1 MKPLLSLSQALVEQL
16 RSTIREEKLR
26 QTLAEMVSVSSI
38 NPFGGE
44 PREGYRELELAT
56 YLLEKFEA
64 LGLEVG
70 NSEVEPGRPN
80 IWGTLKG
87 RGTGP
92 SLALAAHMDTVSVEN
107 YSNAFDPVIKAGKLY
122 GRGSCDMKAAFA
134 AYLELVR
141 LLVDKKIELKGDLHL
156 VGLVDEE
163 YEMIGSRAYPKHGPK
178 ADFGII
184 GEPTELEICPTHR
197 GQLGF
202 LITSHGKAAH
212 SSRKE
217 LGRNAIRQMMPV
229 LDLLA
234 DYDQDLQNRE
244 PHPLCGYASVSPNVI
259 RGGTVASIVPDEC
272 TLEVD
277 IRTLPGTSSQE
288 FESELRRR
296 LGELG
301 KTLPDAKFELS
312 GPTWDIAGLEVDTN
326 SPIIPALS
334 RSYEHLFGKAP
345 QLQAFPAA
353 TDAPNMGFP
362 TVICGPGSLEQA
374 HSTDEFVELNQVR
387 DATKLYLG
395 CLLNLE
401 M

>member
-1 MKPLLSLSQALVEQL
+1 MALTQNLVETL
-16 RSTIREEKLR
+16 NASINEGNLN
-26 QTLAEMVSVSSI
+26 QTLAEMVSIASV
-38 NPFGGE
+38 NPFGE
-44 PREGYRELELAT
+44 SAREGYRELELAT

-70 NSEVEPGRPN
+70 SFEVAPGRPN

-87 RGTGP
+87 VGTAP
-92 SLALAAHMDTVSVEN
+92 SLVLAAHMDTVGVEN
-107 YSNAFDPVIKAGKLY
+107 YNNAFEPIIKGEKLY

-141 LLVDKKIELKGDLHL
+141 LLIENKVELDGDLHL

-163 YEMIGSRAYPKHGPK
+163 YKMIGSQAYPEHGPK

-184 GEPTELEICPTHR
+184 GEPTELEICPAHR

-217 LGRNAIRQMMPV
+217 LGRNAIRRMMPV
-229 LDLLA
+229 LDMLEA
-234 DYDQDLQNRE
+234 FDQNLQRRE
-244 PHPLCGYASVSPNVI
+244 PHSLCGYASVSPNVI

-277 IRTLPGTSSQE
+277 IRQLPHTPSRE
-288 FESELRRR
+288 IKNELNKR
-296 LGELG
+296 LVELE
-301 KTLPDAKFELS
+301 KTLPDAKFELT
-312 GPTWDIAGLEVDTN
+312 GPTWDIVGLEVDTN
-326 SPIIPALS
+326 SPVITALS
-334 RSYEHLFGKAP
+334 QSYERLFGKVPA
-345 QLQAFPAA
+345 LQAFPAA
-353 TDAPNMGFP
+353 TDAPYMGFP
-362 TVICGPGSLEQA
+362 TIICGPGSLKQA
-374 HSTDEFVELNQVR
+374 HSTNEFVELSQLR

-395 CLLNLE
+395 CLLALG